1 MNVELILPLLLF
13 LTCSLIGIIVF
24 KLAKEDWSIDTDLLL
39 SIYINEIE
47 KSKKTLEEKNKEIDI
62 IEEEILKYKKNLKS
76 SRKRKK

>member
-47 KSKKTLEEKNKEIDI
+47 KSKKTLEEKNREIDI